1 MRQTTT
7 MLIERLHEL
16 NKKFLAQTMTK
27 QEQEEARDL
36 TAILAVRGY
45 RIQRGKRGGLRIHK

>member
-7 MLIERLHEL
+7 MLIERLQEL
-16 NKKFLAQTMTK
+16 NKKLLARTMTK
-27 QEQEEARDL
+27 QEQEEAKDL
-36 TAILAVRGY
+36 TAILEVRGY

>member
-7 MLIERLHEL
+7 MLIERLYEL
-16 NKKFLAQTMTK
+16 NKKFLDRTMTK
-27 QEQEEARDL
+27 QEQEEAKDL
-36 TAILAVRGY
+36 TTVLEARGY